1 MTLRYLLRGLVFF
14 TFLMLASCRITGVSE
29 KSENQKDDNYI
40 SAKNISFMEVE
51 TKIKPN
57 YDPNSRSSS
66 KLVVNIAL
74 DGSENIAVWE
84 ETLDFAQENN
94 VKFTFFIVG
103 VHLLQDSLANLYNPP
118 RRERGRSD
126 VGFGG
131 NKTRVESRLNM
142 LRRAFREGHEIA
154 GHGNGHWDGSEFT
167 YEDWISE
174 LRQFEYFFRNAY
186 QINEILDPDPNEW
199 KAIAD
204 SIVGFRAPLLSNNK
218 EMYKALKEM
227 GYIYDTS
234 LVLALST
241 KYRYLY
247 DDVIILPL
255 NSLNTEYGKTISMDY
270 NFFMLDQGKELGA
283 GARMLNEYR
292 RYFLHARKKGN
303 APIQIGH
310 HFARWNEG
318 EYWWALKEFVVEHCK
333 SEFTACVTFSERIRL
348 EDVHFFN

>member
-1 MTLRYLLRGLVFF
+1 MTLRSILRGLVFF
-14 TFLMLASCRITGVSE
+14 IFLMLASCRITGVSE
-29 KSENQKDDNYI
+29 KSENQEDGNYN
-40 SAKNISFMEVE
+40 SAKNISFMEVD

-66 KLVVNIAL
+66 KLIVNIAL

-142 LRRAFREGHEIA
+142 IRRAFSEGHEIA

-199 KAIAD
+199 KAIAT
-204 SIVGFRAPLLSNNK
+204 SIVGFRAPLLINNN
-218 EMYKALKEM
+218 EMYKAL
-227 GYIYDTS
+227 
-234 LVLALST
+234 
-241 KYRYLY
+241 
-247 DDVIILPL
+247 
-255 NSLNTEYGKTISMDY
+255 ISMI
-270 NFFMLDQGKELGA
+270 L
-283 GARMLNEYR
+283 R
-292 RYFLHARKKGN
+292 
-303 APIQIGH
+303 
-310 HFARWNEG
+310 
-318 EYWWALKEFVVEHCK
+318 
-333 SEFTACVTFSERIRL
+333 
-348 EDVHFFN
+348 

>member
-57 YDPNSRSSS
+57 YDPNSKSSS

-186 QINEILDPDPNEW
+186 QINEIFDPDPNEW
-199 KAIAD
+199 
-204 SIVGFRAPLLSNNK
+204 
-218 EMYKALKEM
+218 
-227 GYIYDTS
+227 
-234 LVLALST
+234 
-241 KYRYLY
+241 
-247 DDVIILPL
+247 
-255 NSLNTEYGKTISMDY
+255 
-270 NFFMLDQGKELGA
+270 
-283 GARMLNEYR
+283 
-292 RYFLHARKKGN
+292 
-303 APIQIGH
+303 
-310 HFARWNEG
+310 
-318 EYWWALKEFVVEHCK
+318 
-333 SEFTACVTFSERIRL
+333 
-348 EDVHFFN
+348 